1 MLENRPATLQVQGLN
16 TEYERLRKESESKG
30 AAKGGA
36 SGIGEGP
43 TNVQG
48 LRKEIQSLQVPQP
61 SASFV
66 LLIECLQAV
75 PATVVLINSKGTGSV
90 CGCGKGVMLCASHQH
105 HIVCLTQCT
114 TVD

>member
-1 MLENRPATLQVQGLN
+1 MSGEMLENRPLTLQVQGLN

-36 SGIGEGP
+36 SAVGEGP

-61 SASFV
+61 LASSV
-66 LLIECLQAV
+66 AHMECLHA
-75 PATVVLINSKGTGSV
+75 ATSTLLPFTAKGTGSV
-90 CGCGKGVMLCASHQH
+90 CGCGKKFVTVLHISITSCA
-105 HIVCLTQCT
+105 
-114 TVD
+114 